1 MREKNIQAYIIPS
14 EDEHQ
19 SEYVANYD
27 KRREW
32 ISGFTGSAGVAVVT
46 LEKAALWTD
55 GRYFI
60 RADQE
65 LDKAFWVL
73 MKEGITSMR
82 LIVINYILL
91 IKASKMY

>member
-1 MREKNIQAYIIPS
+1 MQCIPSSKDVGKKLADLRQKMREKNIDAYIIPS

-46 LEKAALWTD
+46 LDKAALWT
-55 GRYFI
+55 GNLKIYESL
-60 RADQE
+60 Q
-65 LDKAFWVL
+65 
-73 MKEGITSMR
+73 
-82 LIVINYILL
+82 YIL
-91 IKASKMY
+91 